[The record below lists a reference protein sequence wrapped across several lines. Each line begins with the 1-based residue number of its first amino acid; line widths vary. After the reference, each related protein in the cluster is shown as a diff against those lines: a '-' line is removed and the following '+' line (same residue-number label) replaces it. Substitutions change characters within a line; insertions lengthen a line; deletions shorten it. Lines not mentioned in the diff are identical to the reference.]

1 MPTRLH
7 RSGGGLPGVFCM
19 PAMHA
24 GRLIEADC
32 LSAVVPEPE
41 WRMVRAVAVD
51 VAERAAFTGYASDRF
66 GAWELCAQRQ
76 LLGPGLRSEP
86 HGVVDRAMPPG
97 GLGLELGLCVLR
109 VVYQEVDTLYQLE
122 CTR

>member
-76 LLGPGLRSEP
+76 LLGPW
-86 HGVVDRAMPPG
+86 PPG
-97 GLGLELGLCVLR
+97 AALVLLSVLHRHTVLTRLLAWVQPEPEFDDGLPR
-109 VVYQEVDTLYQLE
+109 ARQSQS
-122 CTR
+122 